1 MASLKTSSLSN
12 TPRFSWISNH
22 PATFPGTKGAH
33 GPIFLASEV
42 YFSGSANFGAD
53 PEKLRACNL
62 FF

>member
-33 GPIFLASEV
+33 GPIFLASEASSYV
-42 YFSGSANFGAD
+42 TGIDLIVDGGWIIKGF
-53 PEKLRACNL
+53 
-62 FF
+62 